1 MAYTKKEQAYHKRRY
16 KNDKAYRDKLIKEN
30 TEKHKKNKK
39 KYADKMREY
48 YNSTPEY
55 RVKKKKAMSDY
66 NRSHKNKKGK

>member
-1 MAYTKKEQAYHKRRY
+1 MAYTKKDKAYQKKRY

-39 KYADKMREY
+39 KFADKMRDY

-55 RVKKKKAMSDY
+55 RAKKKKKMAQY
-66 NRSHKNKKGK
+66 NKTKKPARK